1 MHRAARPRQRPQGA
15 LLRLRA
21 HALAQPLRR
30 GRRGCAFSGPV
41 TGGAE
46 RADAVRRG
54 AAGRSPPTAAP
65 VQPLLEVHARL
76 PVRISCVQSSGRSV
90 LACFEHAELLRW
102 PLPTLQ
108 TVERHALFTWQR
120 LRRLMRSDM
129 QYSAQSTLWRE
140 LLRKR
145 VIEHV
150 GAVGRDDA

>member
-30 GRRGCAFSGPV
+30 GRRGCAFSGSV

-65 VQPLLEVHARL
+65 VQPLLEVHA
-76 PVRISCVQSSGRSV
+76 
-90 LACFEHAELLRW
+90 
-102 PLPTLQ
+102 
-108 TVERHALFTWQR
+108 
-120 LRRLMRSDM
+120 
-129 QYSAQSTLWRE
+129 
-140 LLRKR
+140 
-145 VIEHV
+145 
-150 GAVGRDDA
+150 